1 MVKRI
6 EYLRRLQEWKDDQ
19 VIKVVT
25 GIRRCGKSTLL
36 SQYQEYLLESGV
48 KEKQII
54 SINFEEL
61 EYEELTD
68 YKKLYEYIKERLC
81 KEKMTYIFLDEVQ
94 KVPSYEKVV
103 DSLYAKK
110 GADIYITGS
119 NAYMLS
125 GDLATLLTGRYV
137 EISMLPLSFKEY
149 CEQTGQTAE
158 RGFADYMKNGG
169 MPYVAAMQKTDEKIS
184 TYLEGI
190 YNTVIIKDIEDRQ
203 IRKEHDPLKRKIT
216 DIVLL
221 KSIARFLS
229 STIGSPISVRSVTD
243 YLVSSGRKVS
253 ANTVNDYMEALAEA
267 FIFYPVERFDIAGK
281 QLLKSNKKWYMVDL
295 GLRNY
300 VLPRKNY
307 DLGFS
312 IENIVYFE
320 LIRRNYRVNIGK
332 YGNTEVDF
340 VAQYHGGLTY
350 YQVTA
355 DMTSESTFEREMRS
369 LREIKDNYEKIVL
382 TLERYTPGNYD
393 GIKVINVIDWL
404 SASKNES

>member
-332 YGNTEVDF
+332 YGNTEADF

-355 DMTSESTFEREMRS
+355 DMTSESTFEREMRP

>member
-125 GDLATLLTGRYV
+125 GDLSTLLTGRYV

-355 DMTSESTFEREMRS
+355 DMTSESTFEREMRP

>member
-25 GIRRCGKSTLL
+25 GIHRCGKSTLL

-340 VAQYHGGLTY
+340 VAQYHGG
-350 YQVTA
+350 A
-355 DMTSESTFEREMRS
+355 DLLSSYS
-369 LREIKDNYEKIVL
+369 
-382 TLERYTPGNYD
+382 RYD
-393 GIKVINVIDWL
+393 I
-404 SASKNES
+404 

>member
-355 DMTSESTFEREMRS
+355 DMTSESTFEREMRP

-382 TLERYTPGNYD
+382 TLERYTPENYD